1 MARQWRAISYLR
13 IWLPSVRT
21 INAGP
26 NVIERAGTIG
36 AFMDFRRTMPRR
48 PTRFEILIP
57 QLTKEAEADDAA
69 EPPSQGYQVTGR
81 FHPDSWPMS
90 SVAVSVASTDQTAFK
105 RK

>member
-1 MARQWRAISYLR
+1 MI
-13 IWLPSVRT
+13 
-21 INAGP
+21 G
-26 NVIERAGTIG
+26 RAGTI
-36 AFMDFRRTMPRR
+36 AAPMDFRRTMPRR

-90 SVAVSVASTDQTAFK
+90 SVSVSVEQIAFK